1 MSSSRTKPE
10 TTSTS
15 NTHGSARS
23 SYVTVGADS
32 WLWPVAA
39 MITSTIRGGK
49 SVVVCASGTEAGERA
64 MQAAALAYQRL
75 MGEGIDVV
83 CSPSFG
89 IDPGEGQHRT
99 ALRLEMLSA

>member
-1 MSSSRTKPE
+1 MSSSRSKPE
-10 TTSTS
+10 AASTS
-15 NTHGSARS
+15 KTHGSARS

-39 MITSTIRGGK
+39 MITSTIRGGQ

-64 MQAAALAYQRL
+64 MEAAALAYHRL

-89 IDPGEGQHRT
+89 LEPSGGQHRT
-99 ALRLEMLSA
+99 ALRLEMLMA

>member
-1 MSSSRTKPE
+1 MSSSRTE
-10 TTSTS
+10 TESAS
-15 NTHGSARS
+15 AVKMHSSARS

-64 MQAAALAYQRL
+64 MEAAALAYHRL

-89 IDPGEGQHRT
+89 LESSGGQHRT
-99 ALRLEMLSA
+99 ALRLEMLTA